1 MSNGN
6 GKNTLKMAFK
16 EAFPDNTLNMSF
28 EEAMGRIEDL
38 EIENFKLV
46 EEKVED
52 KKYMEYQRGM
62 LRELEKEIRKLKKNI
77 KE

>member
-6 GKNTLKMAFK
+6 GKGIMKMIFE
-16 EAFPDNTLNMSF
+16 EAFPYI
-28 EEAMGRIEDL
+28 EKEYIEDL
-38 EIENFKLV
+38 EIENHKLV

-52 KKYMEYQRGM
+52 KKYMEYQRGII
-62 LRELEKEIRKLKKNI
+62 RDLEKEIRKLKKNI